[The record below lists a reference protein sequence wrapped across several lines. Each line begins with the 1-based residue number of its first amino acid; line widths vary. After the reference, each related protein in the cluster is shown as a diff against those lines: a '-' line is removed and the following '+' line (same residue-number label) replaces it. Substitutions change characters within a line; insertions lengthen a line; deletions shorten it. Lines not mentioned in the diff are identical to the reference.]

1 MSLWRQWRDTAQG
14 SMINNNNKLRWL
26 LLFLAVFL
34 VDATTNTSIKGI
46 DIKRSDFPDGFFFG
60 VATSSY
66 QNEGAYL
73 EDGKSLNNW
82 DVFSLSPGHIRNG
95 DDGFIAND
103 HYHRYMQ
110 DIEIIQSLGVDAY
123 RLSMSWARILP
134 RGRYG
139 DVNPNGIMFYNKILD
154 ELTLRGIKPFVTIYH
169 HDFPQELEDR
179 YGSWLSPLM
188 QYVETT
194 RSSFDTFNWNI
205 TFKNKTQA

>member
-1 MSLWRQWRDTAQG
+1 MSLWRQWRDTARG

-46 DIKRSDFPDGFFFG
+46 DIERSDFPDGFLFG

-103 HYHRYMQ
+103 HYHRYM
-110 DIEIIQSLGVDAY
+110 
-123 RLSMSWARILP
+123 
-134 RGRYG
+134 
-139 DVNPNGIMFYNKILD
+139 
-154 ELTLRGIKPFVTIYH
+154 
-169 HDFPQELEDR
+169 
-179 YGSWLSPLM
+179 
-188 QYVETT
+188 
-194 RSSFDTFNWNI
+194 
-205 TFKNKTQA
+205 